1 MLLAHNINV
10 YNELAQTLT
19 HTNCCCVV
27 MGTGVGKTFV
37 ASEYLDNNNLKALV
51 VSPTN
56 SINKSWEKHTKR
68 VDTITYQKLANIYK
82 TIDFSKYDT
91 VICDEVHH
99 VGGPKWG
106 IPIKYLINN
115 NIIKV
120 IGLTESSVRYTD
132 GGRDVA
138 EEFFNGNVIY
148 GESVSS
154 AIEKQILNPVI
165 YVGAMYNSDG
175 LKKTLRGKI
184 QSRLY
189 AKLNLILNKT
199 PTVAEVLKNNM
210 PEGKRKGI
218 IFASTIEDIH
228 SAIDFVKSVYPN
240 AVFKFV
246 HSKQSETINNQVMDW
261 FNKTD
266 EGYLCSVDMIS
277 EGVHVKGVNT
287 LIMLRRTESVNLF
300 NQQLGRCLDAN
311 SREPAILFDLV
322 NNKYSIKIV
331 KNNVRIQT
339 NSIFDSGKINITES
353 EQLIVKDYTK
363 DIVDVL
369 KEIKQQLNGKWT
381 SEEEQLILN
390 NYQNGIKYLQ
400 TLFPERSLSSIK
412 AKIYDL
418 NLRLSTREL
427 PKTWTYEE
435 IEILK
440 KYYPTEGSSKK
451 MRERLP
457 GRRQAVINKKAAE
470 LKLESPYKFLSEKD
484 IQFIKDN
491 YANMSISECAKHLN
505 TSTVT
510 IKNYVKK
517 FKLYKTHDK
526 IWTEEENEIV
536 RKYYPTEGK
545 LVYKRLIG
553 RTPKAC
559 INHAKILG
567 CTIKE
572 RKTWTE
578 EELDILKKYYF
589 SEGLNIVKRLPNRDL
604 STIRNKASKLGI
616 NSRRGKRNRQIKCVE
631 TGIVYDNTNIAA
643 QELNVNPRNIR
654 KCASG
659 KCKTAFGY
667 HWIYLK

>member
-1 MLLAHNINV
+1 MLLSHNINV
-10 YNELAQTLT
+10 YNELEQTLA

-27 MGTGVGKTFV
+27 MGTGVGKTYV

-56 SINKSWEKHTKR
+56 SINKSWAKHTKR

-106 IPIKYLINN
+106 VPIKHLISN

-138 EEFFNGNVIY
+138 EEFFNGNVVY

-154 AIEKQILNPVI
+154 AIEKQILNPVT

-199 PTVAEVLKNNM
+199 PTVTEVLKNNM

-240 AVFKFV
+240 AIFKFV

-353 EQLIVKDYTK
+353 EQLIIKDYTK

-369 KEIKQQLNGKWT
+369 KEIKQQLNGTWT
-381 SEEEQLILN
+381 NEEEQLILD

-400 TLFPERSLSSIK
+400 TLFPERSLTSIR

-418 NLRLSTREL
+418 NLRLSDREL
-427 PKTWTYEE
+427 PKAWTYEE
-435 IEILK
+435 IEIIK
-440 KYYPTEGSSKK
+440 KYYPIEGSSKK
-451 MRERLP
+451 IRERLP
-457 GRRQAVINKKAAE
+457 GRRQAVINKKANE
-470 LKLESPYKFLSEKD
+470 LKIKGPYKFLSEKD

-491 YANMSISECAKHLN
+491 YAHMSISECAKHLN
-505 TSTVT
+505 VSLVT

-517 FKLYKTHDK
+517 FNLHKEHNKP
-526 IWTEEENEIV
+526 WTEEENEII
-536 RKYYPTEGK
+536 RKYYATEGK
-545 LVYKRLIG
+545 MVYKRLTG

-559 INHAKILG
+559 ITHAKVIS
-567 CTIKE
+567 CTPKS
-572 RKTWTE
+572 RKLWTE
-578 EELDILKKYYF
+578 EELNILNTYYLL
-589 SEGLNIVKRLPNRDL
+589 EGVNIIKRLPDRDL
-604 STIRNKASKLGI
+604 STIRNKANKLGLI
-616 NSRRGKRNRQIKCVE
+616 RRRIRKIKCIE
-631 TGIVYDNTNIAA
+631 TGIVYESADVAA
-643 QELNVNPRNIR
+643 KELKLNVEQIR

-659 KCKTAFGY
+659 TNKTAFGY
-667 HWIYLK
+667 HWVYIN